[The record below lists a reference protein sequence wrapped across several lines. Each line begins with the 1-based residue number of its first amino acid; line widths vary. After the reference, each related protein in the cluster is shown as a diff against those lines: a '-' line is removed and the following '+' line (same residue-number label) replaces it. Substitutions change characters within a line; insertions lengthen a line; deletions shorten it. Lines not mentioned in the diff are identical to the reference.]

1 MKKLGIIVACCL
13 SMAAQAQELY
23 VFSEPA
29 SNMPAH
35 SVGVRQQ
42 VKRVASSGAAT
53 GGTRSSSEIM
63 FGPHKNFM
71 WHLGFTFSDMYS
83 NNFRAESF
91 RMYGKYR
98 FFSQDDLY
106 KHLRMAAFAE
116 FSLSQNPLMFDE
128 ISLEGDQS
136 GFQSGLIIT
145 QLLHKLAISATG
157 SYISVAGKRSA
168 GDITPNKRNAVS
180 YSLSAGYL
188 LFPVT
193 YKNYDQ
199 TNVNLYLELL
209 GQQSTNDNR
218 YFTDLAPALQ
228 FIFNSQTKVNFG
240 YRYQLSGNMLR
251 MGTEGWLLGVEWL
264 FLRKPKPYVSE

>member
-1 MKKLGIIVACCL
+1 MKKLLIGCAL
-13 SMAAQAQELY
+13 SIGVSVHAQELY

-35 SVGVRQQ
+35 SVGIRQQ
-42 VKRVASSGAAT
+42 VKRVASSGTAT

-63 FGPHKNFM
+63 FGANKNFM
-71 WHLGFTFSDMYS
+71 WHLGFTLSDMYS
-83 NNFRAESF
+83 SNFRAESF
-91 RMYGKYR
+91 RAYGKYR

-116 FSLSQNPLMFDE
+116 FSLSQNPFMFDE

-157 SYISVAGKRSA
+157 SYISVAGKRST
-168 GDITPNKRNAVS
+168 GDLTPNKRNAVS

-228 FIFNSQTKVNFG
+228 FIFNSQAKVNFG

-251 MGTEGWLLGVEWL
+251 MGTQGWLLGMEWL
-264 FLRKPKPYVSE
+264 FLRKPKPLVSK

>member
-1 MKKLGIIVACCL
+1 MKKLGLIVACCL

-63 FGPHKNFM
+63 FGASKNFM
-71 WHLGFTFSDMYS
+71 WHLGFTLSDMYS
-83 NNFRAESF
+83 SNFRAESF
-91 RMYGKYR
+91 RAYGKYR

-145 QLLHKLAISATG
+145 QLLHKLAISAIG

-168 GDITPNKRNAVS
+168 GDLTPNKRNAVS

-209 GQQSTNDNR
+209 GQQSTIDNR

-228 FIFNSQTKVNFG
+228 FIFNSQAKVNFG

-251 MGTEGWLLGVEWL
+251 MGTEGWLLGMEWL
-264 FLRKPKPYVSE
+264 FLRKPKPFVSN

>member
-1 MKKLGIIVACCL
+1 MKKLLIGCAL
-13 SMAAQAQELY
+13 SIGVSVQAQELY

-35 SVGVRQQ
+35 SVGIRQQ
-42 VKRVASSGAAT
+42 VKRVASSGTAT

-63 FGPHKNFM
+63 FGANKNFM
-71 WHLGFTFSDMYS
+71 WHLGFTLSDMYS
-83 NNFRAESF
+83 SNFRAESF
-91 RMYGKYR
+91 RAYGKYR

-116 FSLSQNPLMFDE
+116 FSLSQNPFMFDE

-157 SYISVAGKRSA
+157 SYISVAGKRST
-168 GDITPNKRNAVS
+168 GDLTPNKRNAVS

-228 FIFNSQTKVNFG
+228 FIFNSQAKVNFG

-251 MGTEGWLLGVEWL
+251 MGTQGWLLGMEWL
-264 FLRKPKPYVSE
+264 FLRKPKPLVSK

>member
-1 MKKLGIIVACCL
+1 
-13 SMAAQAQELY
+13 MAAQAQELY

-42 VKRVASSGAAT
+42 VKRVASSGVAT

-63 FGPHKNFM
+63 FGPNKNFM
-71 WHLGFTFSDMYS
+71 WHLGFTLSDMYS

-91 RMYGKYR
+91 RAYGKYR

-168 GDITPNKRNAVS
+168 GDITPSKRKAVS

-218 YFTDLAPALQ
+218 YYTDLAPALQ

-251 MGTEGWLLGVEWL
+251 MGTQGWLVGVEWL
-264 FLRKPKPYVSE
+264 FLRKPKPLVSK

>member
-1 MKKLGIIVACCL
+1 MRKIGIIVACCL
-13 SMAAQAQELY
+13 SMASQAQELY

-63 FGPHKNFM
+63 FGPNKNFM
-71 WHLGFTFSDMYS
+71 WHLGFTLSDMYS
-83 NNFRAESF
+83 SNFRAESF
-91 RMYGKYR
+91 RVYGKYR

-168 GDITPNKRNAVS
+168 GDLTPNKRNAVS

-209 GQQSTNDNR
+209 GQQSTIDNR
-218 YFTDLAPALQ
+218 YFNDLAPALQ

-251 MGTEGWLLGVEWL
+251 MGTEGWLLGMEWL
-264 FLRKPKPYVSE
+264 FLRKPKPLVSK